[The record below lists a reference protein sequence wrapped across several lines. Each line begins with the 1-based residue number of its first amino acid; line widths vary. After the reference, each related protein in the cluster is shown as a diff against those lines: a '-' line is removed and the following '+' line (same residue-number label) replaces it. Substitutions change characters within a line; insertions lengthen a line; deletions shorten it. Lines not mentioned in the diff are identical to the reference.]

1 MGIVDALGM
10 DAIPG
15 KIGVKRER
23 VSSVIIENA
32 GGACIG
38 NVRVVTKIL
47 KMNGFW
53 ILELVSVHI
62 RKAHW
67 IESMGTG
74 VRPGFTD
81 TIC

>member
-1 MGIVDALGM
+1 MEIVDALGM

-38 NVRVVTKIL
+38 NVSQ
-47 KMNGFW
+47 GFQGEGW
-53 ILELVSVHI
+53 
-62 RKAHW
+62 
-67 IESMGTG
+67 
-74 VRPGFTD
+74 
-81 TIC
+81 